1 MRFFFFGSGEFSR
14 NILEVLVENE
24 FIPQAVITR
33 IDRPGGRGRR
43 LRPTPVKL
51 FAKES
56 GIAVIQ
62 PHSISE
68 DTFLDTL
75 KAAQPEV
82 ILLADYGEL
91 LPPALLQLPPG
102 GCVNVHPSLLPRYRG
117 ASPVQRAL
125 MDGEDI
131 TGVTLMLMERG
142 LDIGPIIYQQ
152 KMEIGDEEDAGSLA
166 SKLAVLGGRLLVSR
180 LPAYLSGEITP
191 HPQDENEAS
200 YAEPINKRE
209 LLIDWSGKA
218 RTVFNQVRAL
228 SPSPGAY
235 TYFRGKRLK
244 VLRAMPTAGGG
255 KSPPGT
261 IVVQGKF
268 HLLVK
273 AGEGALRLETLQPE
287 GKKVMSSDEFL
298 RGYHLELGE
307 CFEATSQEG
316 SVT

>member
-1 MRFFFFGSGEFSR
+1 LRFFFFGSGEFSGD
-14 NILEVLVENE
+14 ILKTLIENKL
-24 FIPQAVITR
+24 IPQAVITR
-33 IDRPGGRGRR
+33 VDRPGGRGRR

-51 FAKES
+51 LAEES
-56 GIAVIQ
+56 GLKVMQ
-62 PHSISE
+62 PRNIKE
-68 DTFLDTL
+68 DSFLDTL
-75 KAAQPEV
+75 NAAKPEV

-142 LDIGPIIYQQ
+142 LDMGPIIYQEEL
-152 KMEIGDEEDAGSLA
+152 EIGEEDDAGSLA
-166 SKLAVLGGRLLVSR
+166 RKLAVLGGLLLVSR

-209 LLIDWSGKA
+209 LLIDWSRKA

-235 TYFRGKRLK
+235 TYLHNKRLK
-244 VLRAMPTAGGG
+244 ILRAMPAAAGG

-261 IVVQGKF
+261 IVVQEKD

-273 AGEGALRLETLQPE
+273 AGEGALKLESLQPE
-287 GKKVMSSDEFL
+287 GKKIMSAGEFL
-298 RGYHLELGE
+298 RGYHPKPGE
-307 CFEATSQEG
+307 RFATISREDPG
-316 SVT
+316 T

>member
-1 MRFFFFGSGEFSR
+1 M
-14 NILEVLVENE
+14 
-24 FIPQAVITR
+24 
-33 IDRPGGRGRR
+33 
-43 LRPTPVKL
+43 
-51 FAKES
+51 
-56 GIAVIQ
+56 Q
-62 PHSISE
+62 PHSIKQDS
-68 DTFLDTL
+68 FLDNL

-142 LDIGPIIYQQ
+142 LDTGPIIYQQ
-152 KMEIGDEEDAGSLA
+152 KMEIREDDDAGSLA
-166 SKLAVLGGRLLVSR
+166 SKLAVLGGRLLVSK
-180 LPAYLSGEITP
+180 LPAYLSGKITP
-191 HPQDENEAS
+191 HPQDENKAS
-200 YAEPINKRE
+200 YAEPIDKRE

-218 RTVFNQVRAL
+218 HTVFNKVRAI

-244 VLRAMPTAGGG
+244 IFRVIPAAGGG

-261 IVVQGKF
+261 IVVQENN

-273 AGEGALRLETLQPE
+273 AGEGALKLESLQPE
-287 GKKVMSSDEFL
+287 GKKIMSADEFL
-298 RGYHLELGE
+298 RGYHLGLGE
-307 CFEATSQEG
+307 CFKATSQED

>member
-1 MRFFFFGSGEFSR
+1 MRFFFFGSGEFSGD
-14 NILEVLVENE
+14 ILKTLIKNE
-24 FIPQAVITR
+24 LIPQAVITR
-33 IDRPGGRGRR
+33 VDRPGGRGRR

-51 FAKES
+51 LAEENGLKVMQPSSIKEGS
-56 GIAVIQ
+56 
-62 PHSISE
+62 
-68 DTFLDTL
+68 FLDTL

-82 ILLADYGEL
+82 ILLADYGKL

-142 LDIGPIIYQQ
+142 LDMGPIIYQQ
-152 KMEIGDEEDAGSLA
+152 EMEIGEEDDAGSLA
-166 SKLAVLGGRLLVSR
+166 RKLAVLGGRLLVSK
-180 LPAYLSGEITP
+180 LPSYLSGDITP
-191 HPQDENEAS
+191 HPQDENAVS
-200 YAEPINKRE
+200 YAEPINKRD
-209 LLIDWSGKA
+209 LLIDWSRKA

-235 TYFRGKRLK
+235 TYLRGKRLK
-244 VLRAMPTAGGG
+244 ILRAMPTSGGG

-261 IVVQGKF
+261 IVVQEKN

-273 AGEGALRLETLQPE
+273 AGGGALRLESLQPE
-287 GKKVMSSDEFL
+287 GKKIMSAAEFL
-298 RGYHLELGE
+298 RGYHLEPGE
-307 CFEATSQEG
+307 CFEATSREDSG
-316 SVT
+316 T

>member
-1 MRFFFFGSGEFSR
+1 LRFFFFGSGEFSR
-14 NILEVLVENE
+14 NILEVLLENE
-24 FIPQAVITR
+24 LIPQALITR
-33 IDRPGGRGRR
+33 IDRPSGRGRR

-56 GIAVIQ
+56 GIEVIQ
-62 PHSISE
+62 PHDISE
-68 DTFLDTL
+68 DTFIDTL

-91 LPPALLQLPPG
+91 LPTALLQLPPK
-102 GCVNVHPSLLPRYRG
+102 GCVNIHPSLLPRYRG

-125 MDGEDI
+125 MDGVDI
-131 TGVTLMLMERG
+131 TGVSLMLMEKG
-142 LDIGPIIYQQ
+142 LDTGPIIYQQ
-152 KMEIGDEEDAGSLA
+152 EMEIGEDDDAGSLA
-166 SKLAVLGGRLLVSR
+166 RKLAVLGGRLLVSK
-180 LPAYLSGEITP
+180 LPAYLLGEITP
-191 HPQDENEAS
+191 HPQDEDEAS

-209 LLIDWSGKA
+209 LLIDWSRKA

-244 VLRAMPTAGGG
+244 ILRAMPTAGEV

-261 IVVQGKF
+261 IVVQGNI

-287 GKKVMSSDEFL
+287 GKKIMSSDEFL
-298 RGYHLELGE
+298 RGYHLETGE

-316 SVT
+316 FVK